1 MTENIILCMKWG
13 DKYDRTYVEKLRQQV
28 KDNCSVP
35 YEFYC
40 ITDNPTESYDI
51 QLPPTEWDLYYEK
64 STNFFWAYRKLYMF
78 QEWKTIKKSSWPKT
92 IKPRAHEI
100 GSEEIPKKISLGKFR
115 WTSGPAPVPD
125 QGTGK
130 FLYLDLDVIINQD
143 LKYFF
148 ELNMENPYITYGW
161 WNDPNECHKNYSKFQ
176 STPINSS
183 IIRWDGTQLL
193 EIYKHVEKH
202 LDVIFFTYPTI
213 DNYLN
218 HFWYDM
224 HNNEEST
231 FNVFPQG
238 DIYSWYKG
246 NIFPNDTTEK
256 KMRHDCKICLFNNSG
271 ENNDVEEL
279 KSLW

>member
-1 MTENIILCMKWG
+1 MTYIITIKYTIGDSMDNIILCMKWG
-13 DKYDRTYVEKLRQQV
+13 EKYDRAYVEKLKRQIE
-28 KDNCSVP
+28 DNCSVP
-35 YEFYC
+35 YTFYC

-51 QLPPTEWDLYYEK
+51 QLPATEWDLYYEK
-64 STNFFWAYRKLYMF
+64 SKNFFWAYRKLYMF
-78 QEWKTIKKSSWPKT
+78 RSLSRYAFPETG
-92 IKPRAHEI
+92 I
-100 GSEEIPKKISLGKFR
+100 GN
-115 WTSGPAPVPD
+115 
-125 QGTGK
+125 
-130 FLYLDLDVIINQD
+130 FLYLDLDVIIHQD

-148 ELNMENPYITYGW
+148 ELDMEKPYITYGW

-183 IIRWDGTQLL
+183 VIRWNDRQLL
-193 EIYKHVEKH
+193 EIYKHIDKH

-224 HNNEEST
+224 HDGEKSF

-246 NIFPNDTTEK
+246 NSFPNDMAAK
-256 KMRHDCKICLFNNSG
+256 KLRTDCKICLFNNSG
-271 ENNDVEEL
+271 ENNEVEEL
-279 KSLW
+279 KSLWQNI

>member
-1 MTENIILCMKWG
+1 MTYIITIKYTIGDSMDNIILCMKWG
-13 DKYDRTYVEKLRQQV
+13 EKYDRAYVEKLKRQIE
-28 KDNCSVP
+28 DNCSVP
-35 YEFYC
+35 YTFYC

-51 QLPPTEWDLYYEK
+51 QLPATEWDLYYEK
-64 STNFFWAYRKLYMF
+64 SKNFFWAYRKLYMF
-78 QEWKTIKKSSWPKT
+78 RSLSRYAFPETG
-92 IKPRAHEI
+92 I
-100 GSEEIPKKISLGKFR
+100 GN
-115 WTSGPAPVPD
+115 
-125 QGTGK
+125 
-130 FLYLDLDVIINQD
+130 FLYLDLDVIIHQD

-148 ELNMENPYITYGW
+148 ELDMGKPYITYGW
-161 WNDPNECHKNYSKFQ
+161 WNHPNECHKNYSKFQ

-183 IIRWDGTQLL
+183 VIRWNDRQLL
-193 EIYKHVEKH
+193 EIYKHIDKH

-224 HNNEEST
+224 HDGEKSF

-246 NIFPNDTTEK
+246 NSFPNDMAAK
-256 KMRHDCKICLFNNSG
+256 KLRTDCKICLFNNSG

-279 KSLW
+279 KSLWQNI